1 LPPAEVDLPSG
12 DELVVDAASR
22 LNAKCQSAL
31 FRCALANRGGDGD
44 TPGGGLGDGHP
55 VDPVGVARGQ
65 GAGVIAVLGLA
76 RQPAPAL
83 VMGNDLEVP
92 R

>member
-1 LPPAEVDLPSG
+1 VACIIQVRVGEQG
-12 DELVVDAASR
+12 R
-22 LNAKCQSAL
+22 
-31 FRCALANRGGDGD
+31 RRG
-44 TPGGGLGDGHP
+44 TRPEGGLGDGHP
-55 VDPVGVARGQ
+55 VDPVAVARGQ

-76 RQPAPAL
+76 GQPAPAL

>member
-1 LPPAEVDLPSG
+1 VACIIQVRVGEQG
-12 DELVVDAASR
+12 R
-22 LNAKCQSAL
+22 
-31 FRCALANRGGDGD
+31 RRG
-44 TPGGGLGDGHP
+44 TRPEGGLGDGHP
-55 VDPVGVARGQ
+55 VDPVAVARGQ
-65 GAGVIAVLGLA
+65 GAGVMAVLGLA